1 MSNKIFTVKYGGI
14 QAKGDILIADYGKLI
29 LLSCYGSES
38 QIKGIFANLGQE
50 NKVEIITE
58 KENFEVRR
66 YWSHIRLKLIKIGYG
81 KYHGIIYN
89 EKISEYL
96 IIFPDE
102 SIEQAYS
109 RFFNKRRVPILNEWI
124 PKFHRLAL
132 AEKLIVPLNCI
143 GIQAYTFYVSEDS
156 ICDFIV
162 KHIKILKNSCLQ
174 KVANQ

>member
-1 MSNKIFTVKYGGI
+1 MSNEIFIVKCGGI
-14 QAKGDILIADYGKLI
+14 QTKGDILIADYNKLI

-38 QIKGIFANLGQE
+38 QIKGIFANLGQY
-50 NKVEIITE
+50 NNVEIITE
-58 KENFEVRR
+58 KEKFEVKR

-89 EKISEYL
+89 EQISEYL

-102 SIEQAYS
+102 SLEQSYS

-124 PKFHRLAL
+124 PEFHRLAL
-132 AEKLIVPLNCI
+132 AEKLLVPLNCI
-143 GIQAYTFYVSEDS
+143 GIQAYDLYVSEDS

-162 KHIKILKNSCLQ
+162 KHIKTLKNSCLQ